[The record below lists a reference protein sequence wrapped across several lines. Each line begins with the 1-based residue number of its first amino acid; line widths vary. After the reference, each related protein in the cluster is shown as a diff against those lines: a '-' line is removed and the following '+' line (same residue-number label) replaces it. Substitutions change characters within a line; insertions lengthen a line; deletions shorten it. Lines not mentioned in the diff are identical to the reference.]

1 MAKKR
6 QQRKADRKRREALGF
21 DPDTGAERD
30 AEARA
35 QHDTQV
41 PESADV
47 VEAHLA
53 EQGADLDALKG
64 KPGEEP
70 PAESPSRRAEKE
82 AEKERRR
89 RAKESQ
95 ARRQATPVTAE
106 KRKRGRVM
114 GFFAS
119 CVAELKRVQWP
130 DRPTLV
136 QATIVTIVFI
146 ALVGAYLGVLDLVF
160 NRVVQYII

>member
-6 QQRKADRKRREALGF
+6 QQRKAERKRREALGL
-21 DPDTGAERD
+21 DPAGKDPRD

-35 QHDTQV
+35 QRDTQV

-47 VEAHLA
+47 VEAKLA
-53 EQGADLDALKG
+53 EQGVDVPPPVEKG
-64 KPGEEP
+64 
-70 PAESPSRRAEKE
+70 SRRAQRD

-95 ARRQATPVTAE
+95 ARREAVPVAAE
-106 KRKRGRVM
+106 KKRRGRVLS
-114 GFFAS
+114 FFAS
-119 CVAELKRVQWP
+119 CWAELKRVQWP

-136 QATIVTIVFI
+136 QASIVTIVFI
-146 ALVGAYLGVLDLVF
+146 ALVGAYLGGLDLVF
-160 NRVVQYII
+160 NKAVQLIL